1 MRHDSGRGAIS
12 RRWLA
17 LVLGPC
23 LAALLLPAAGRA
35 QAGPAGQEYAVR
47 VIENVAYYTGKDA
60 DPVRHRLD
68 LYLPEGKKDYPVLL
82 LVHGGAWMLGDK
94 TLFGWGP
101 DIATYFAGRGIG
113 VVMPSYRL
121 SPGVRHPEHVK
132 DVARAVAWTARHIS
146 EYGGQG
152 GGLFL
157 CGHSAGGH
165 LVSLLATDPSY
176 LRAEGLSAALIRGV
190 ISVSG
195 VYRIPALNLSL
206 DLPGVSPAAVRAVVG
221 LFSPAAPTGDRAAK
235 PAAAPQVRIPV
246 LLFNTVF
253 GSDPEVCAG
262 ASPLA
267 HVRPGLPPFL
277 LINAEHDWPL
287 LPGMARDFVRALKH
301 AGDPVQAL
309 QVKDRDHES
318 VMFRASTADDPV
330 ASAIERFVQEHRGD
344 VKRAA
349 D

>member
-1 MRHDSGRGAIS
+1 VGW
-12 RRWLA
+12 RRSLP
-17 LVLGPC
+17 LILGSC
-23 LAALLLPAAGRA
+23 LAALLLPAAA
-35 QAGPAGQEYAVR
+35 QAQAEAPGGPCCDVR

-68 LYLPEGKKDYPVLL
+68 LYLPEGKKDYPVLV

-132 DVARAVAWTARHIS
+132 DVARAFAWTVRHIAD
-146 EYGGQG
+146 YGGKDD
-152 GGLFL
+152 GLFL

-176 LRAEGLSAALIRGV
+176 LRAEGLSVALIRGV

-195 VYRIPALNLSL
+195 VYRIPALNLNL
-206 DLPGVSPAAVRAVVG
+206 DLPGVSPAAVRAVVS
-221 LFSPAAPTGDRAAK
+221 LFSPAAPADDKCVK
-235 PAAAPQVRIPV
+235 PAAAPQLRIPV

-253 GSDPEVCAG
+253 GSDPKVCAD
-262 ASPLA
+262 ASPLT
-267 HVRPGLPPFL
+267 HVGPSLPPFL
-277 LINAEHDWPL
+277 VINAEHDWPL
-287 LPGMARDFVRALKH
+287 LPGMAQDFVRALRR
-301 AGDPVQAL
+301 AGDPVQVL

-330 ASAIERFVQEHRGD
+330 ARAIERFVRERC
-344 VKRAA
+344 VR
-349 D
+349 